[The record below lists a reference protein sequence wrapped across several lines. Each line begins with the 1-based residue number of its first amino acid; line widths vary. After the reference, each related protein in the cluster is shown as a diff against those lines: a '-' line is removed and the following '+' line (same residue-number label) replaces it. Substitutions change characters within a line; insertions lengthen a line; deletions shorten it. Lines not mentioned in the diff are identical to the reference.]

1 VSVTL
6 DHPGA
11 ESLERRV
18 SGPTA
23 LGVGLADTAETERR
37 ALTVGISGFKRD
49 ASVAVCRGDSLAAVC
64 QQERVTRV
72 RQVGVLAGGFPK
84 AALDAALQ
92 SAGADE
98 ADISEFVVGEPD
110 LEPVCRR
117 VVRAVDHHYAHA
129 AAAFLTSGFRD
140 ATVVVCDTHG
150 APEVTVWR
158 GSGSSVSR
166 RDVPWRGP
174 GFARVYAHL
183 TRLLG
188 FPSGAEP
195 VVESM
200 ARLCPGSDPGKA
212 ADLLSYSDGALSVA
226 SGFDKY
232 VENARRDGLTEISA
246 AVDSVQRRLAE
257 LLLAFLHEA
266 AGANRALDLCVGGGL
281 FFNTYFNTAVRQ
293 AQRFSRVHIPINPGN
308 GGVAAGAA
316 LAWARGIV
324 DRDEQPKPASPFL
337 GPEFTNE
344 HIKAVLDN
352 CKLSYSFLEDW
363 QLVPRCVDSLAR
375 GELVGWFGGRM
386 EWGARALGNRS
397 ILANPFAPHVLENL
411 NRFLKRRAAYRTYGL
426 VVCQED
432 VERFFEGPSS
442 SPYMECEFTF
452 RDPDR
457 FAAAVPPGVSRIRVQ
472 TLTSDPSPLRNL
484 IVAFGQQTGTPAL
497 INTSFNGFHEP
508 IVCSPRDA
516 VRVFYGSGLDMLVIG
531 NFVLRK

>member
-6 DHPGA
+6 DHPGL
-11 ESLERRV
+11 ESLEGSI
-18 SGPTA
+18 SGRPA
-23 LGVGLADTAETERR
+23 FAVRLADAADTERC

-49 ASVAVCRGDSLAAVC
+49 ATVAICRGGSLAAVC

-72 RQVGVLAGGFPK
+72 RQVGVQAGGFPE
-84 AALDAALQ
+84 AALDTALQ
-92 SAGADE
+92 SAGANA
-98 ADISEFVVGEPD
+98 ADISQFVVGESD
-110 LEPVCRR
+110 LEPVCQG

-129 AAAFLTSGFRD
+129 AASFLTSGFRD

-150 APEVTVWR
+150 APDVSVWL
-158 GSGSSVSR
+158 GSGSSLSR
-166 RDVPWRGP
+166 LDVPWRGP
-174 GFARVYAHL
+174 GFARVYSHL
-183 TRLLG
+183 SRLLG

-195 VVESM
+195 VVESIG
-200 ARLCPGSDPGKA
+200 RLCSGSDTGNA
-212 ADLLSYSDGALSVA
+212 GDLLSYDDGALSVA
-226 SGFDKY
+226 SGFDQY
-232 VENARRDGLTEISA
+232 VEHARRDGLTAISA
-246 AVDSVQRRLAE
+246 VVNSVQRRLTE
-257 LLLAFLHEA
+257 LLIAFLLQA
-266 AGANRALDLCVGGGL
+266 ADASGVPNLCVSGGL
-281 FFNTYFNTAVRQ
+281 FFNTYFNAAIRQ
-293 AQRFSRVHIPINPGN
+293 TEHFSRVHIPINPGN

-316 LAWARGIV
+316 LAG
-324 DRDEQPKPASPFL
+324 DREIAAPAAQFNPSSPFL
-337 GPEFTNE
+337 GPEFSNE

-363 QLVPRCVDSLAR
+363 QLLPRCVDSLAR
-375 GELVGWFGGRM
+375 GELVGWFRGRM

-397 ILANPFAPHVLENL
+397 ILASPLAPHALENL

-426 VVCQED
+426 VVAEMD
-432 VERFFEGPSS
+432 RERFFAGPSS

-472 TLTSDPSPLRNL
+472 TLTSEPSLLRQL
-484 IVAFGQQTGTPAL
+484 IDAFGQRTGTPAL